1 MRKAILLVLFF
12 SAMLALAIEKSQIT
26 VKEATS
32 TSNGIVLVTISDA
45 GKTAELQC
53 TATAPF
59 CAAPKPG
66 TYWMVRL
73 PKNHGVYDC
82 NNVDLYP
89 QSADPD
95 AGGQIFGE
103 YCLNEK

>member
-1 MRKAILLVLFF
+1 MKKANVLFI
-12 SAMLALAIEKSQIT
+12 LITALPLMAVDKTQIT
-26 VKEATS
+26 VKDT
-32 TSNGIVLVTISDA
+32 TTNNGVVLVTIANA

-53 TATAPF
+53 TESAPF
-59 CAAPKPG
+59 CAVPKAG

-82 NNVDLYP
+82 QNVDLYV
-89 QSADPD
+89 QASDPD
-95 AGGQIFGE
+95 NGGQSFGE